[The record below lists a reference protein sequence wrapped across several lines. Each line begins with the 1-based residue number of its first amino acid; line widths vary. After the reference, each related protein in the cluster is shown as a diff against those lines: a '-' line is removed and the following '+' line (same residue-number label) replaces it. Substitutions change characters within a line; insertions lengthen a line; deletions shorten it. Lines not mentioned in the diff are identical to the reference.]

1 MNLKKIFGKNVK
13 YYRFK
18 KELTQEK
25 FAEKIDLN
33 SSYVSE
39 IENGKY
45 GPTFEKV
52 EIIAKVLEIKP
63 YILFQENDN
72 THANLPIRVDMK

>member
-45 GPTFEKV
+45 GPTFAKI

>member
-45 GPTFEKV
+45 GPTFEKI

>member
-1 MNLKKIFGKNVK
+1 MNFKKIFGKNVK